1 MRALIFWSECAP
13 LAFPNALQA
22 SEHGSALAIGEYAAD
37 DHVAG
42 RMQFERLVSWISS
55 LAMGMAVV
63 VA

>member
-1 MRALIFWSECAP
+1 MRALIFWSEC
-13 LAFPNALQA
+13 
-22 SEHGSALAIGEYAAD
+22 HGSALAIGECAAD

-42 RMQFERLVSWISS
+42 RTQFERLVSWISS